1 MTQYLKREDFS
12 SKVQK
17 ESEPSQIELLST
29 DSYNETLIMK
39 KIESMNIKILFGIAL
54 NFAIVGFG
62 SKSYG
67 SVKIKDE
74 VIDIK
79 TYMNNNNIIYS
90 ATLNTKLKEDDLT
103 PRRLIRFFRYYIFDY
118 LSNNKDVNTYFYRKY
133 VEDKSSEEF
142 RNYMFP
148 GAEHLLE
155 PKTDIVIAKE
165 LIKAYRKLD
174 LFESEKN
181 RKPIDITS
189 RILRVL
195 NAKGF
200 NTSDLI

>member
-1 MTQYLKREDFS
+1 
-12 SKVQK
+12 
-17 ESEPSQIELLST
+17 
-29 DSYNETLIMK
+29 MK
-39 KIESMNIKILFGIAL
+39 KIELMNIKILFGIAL

-67 SVKIKDE
+67 SIKIKDE
-74 VIDIK
+74 IIDIK
-79 TYMNNNNIIYS
+79 TYMNNNNIIYN

-118 LSNNKDVNTYFYRKY
+118 LSNNENISTYFYRKY
-133 VEDKSSEEF
+133 VEDKSLNKF

-155 PKTDIVIAKE
+155 PKTDVIIAKE

-174 LFESEKN
+174 LFESDKN
-181 RKPIDITS
+181 KKPIDITS